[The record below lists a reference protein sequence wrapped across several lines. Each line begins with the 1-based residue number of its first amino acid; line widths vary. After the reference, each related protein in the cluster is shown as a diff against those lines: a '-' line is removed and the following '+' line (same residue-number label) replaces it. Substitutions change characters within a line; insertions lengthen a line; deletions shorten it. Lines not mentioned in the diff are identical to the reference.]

1 MKDCFLLKKDYTI
14 MNTIEE
20 ALRDL
25 VSGKMIIVMDDED
38 RENEGDLIASAELC
52 TPETVNF
59 MSSYAKGLIC
69 MSITSER
76 AKELNLDVMVRDNS
90 ALHETKFTVSVD
102 YVHDTTT
109 GISALDRAAT
119 IRAISNVGTKPSDL
133 ARPGHIFPLIAQ
145 EGGVLRRSGHTEA
158 TVDLMNLA
166 GLKPS
171 GVLCE
176 IINEDG
182 TMARL
187 DDINI
192 FAKEHDLKI
201 ITVKDLIKYRLEKE
215 SLIELVSTTKLNTVY
230 GNFDLKIFRNI
241 INGNEHLALVKG
253 SWNQDEIILVRAHSE
268 DLSSN
273 IFGAL
278 MSKDDSKMVKALK
291 MIENEGKGVLLLI
304 HRTEDGLKISQKI
317 KAHVSQE
324 DVLNSSEITNKL
336 GIQEDPRDY
345 GIGAQILS
353 KLGINKMKLITN
365 SPKRRIGIDSFGI
378 EIVENTP
385 FI

>member
-1 MKDCFLLKKDYTI
+1 

-158 TVDLMNLA
+158 TVDLMKLA

-215 SLIELVSTTKLNTVY
+215 SLIELISTTKLNTVY
-230 GNFDLKIFRNI
+230 GDFELKIFRNI

-253 SWNQDEIILVRAHSE
+253 TWNVDEIILVRAHSE

-291 MIENEGKGVLLLI
+291 MIEKEGKGVLLLI
-304 HRTEDGLKISQKI
+304 HRTEDGLKISEKI

-353 KLGINKMKLITN
+353 KLGIKKMKLITN

>member
-1 MKDCFLLKKDYTI
+1 
-14 MNTIEE
+14 MNTIDE

-69 MSITSER
+69 MSITSDR
-76 AKELNLDVMVRDNS
+76 AKELDLEVMVKNNS
-90 ALHETKFTVSVD
+90 ALHATKFTVSVD
-102 YVHDTTT
+102 YLHDTTT

-119 IRAISNVGTKPSDL
+119 IRAISNHSTKPNDL

-166 GLKPS
+166 GLKPV

-187 DDINI
+187 DDISI

-215 SLIELVSTTKLNTVY
+215 SLIELTSTTKLETVY
-230 GNFDLKIFRNI
+230 GLFELKIFRNI
-241 INGNEHLALVKG
+241 INNNEHLALVKG
-253 SWNQDEIILVRAHSE
+253 NWSNGDRVLVRAHSE
-268 DLSSN
+268 DLTSN
-273 IFGAL
+273 IFASL
-278 MSKDDSKMVKALK
+278 MSKDNSKMVKALK
-291 MIENEGKGVLLLI
+291 MIEKEGSGVLLLI
-304 HRTEDGLKISQKI
+304 HRTEDDVSLSDRI
-317 KAHVSQE
+317 KAHISQE
-324 DVLNSSEITNKL
+324 DVLNSSEINEKL
-336 GIQEDPRDY
+336 GIKEDTRDY

-353 KLGINKMKLITN
+353 KLGVKKMRLITN
-365 SPKRRIGIDSFGI
+365 SPKRRIGINSFGI
-378 EIVENTP
+378 EIVDSTP